1 MMNKKVTLPNET
13 KSSSNAETPKEVS
26 SPVESVYMAEKQES
40 FLIDGISAI
49 AIYNGVARLKTFRF
63 SAGPAGSV
71 DSIELSIPVSAIK
84 QVVEALNK
92 VK

>member
-1 MMNKKVTLPNET
+1 MNTKAKAPNET
-13 KSSSNAETPKEVS
+13 QTPLSKEAPKEIGS
-26 SPVESVYMAEKQES
+26 TTRDIYMADKQES

-49 AIYNGVARLKTFRF
+49 AIHNGVARLKTFRF